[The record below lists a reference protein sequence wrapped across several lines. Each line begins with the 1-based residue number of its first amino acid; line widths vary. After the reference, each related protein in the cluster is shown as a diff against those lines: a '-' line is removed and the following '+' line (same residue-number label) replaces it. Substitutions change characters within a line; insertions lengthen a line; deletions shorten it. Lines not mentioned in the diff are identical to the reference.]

1 MGVPVEVRLRLE
13 RLVAWMEGQDESV
26 AAHGLRV
33 SRLARE
39 LGLAAG
45 LHGERLEVLTLGAR
59 LHDLGKAFFGAD
71 VLHKAERLSAEER
84 NALQGH
90 AQAGALVMES
100 MDLPFP
106 FQEIAAC
113 HHERFD
119 GTGYPRGL
127 KGAEIPFLARLTSVA
142 DAFDAMTVTRD
153 YHRALPREAACQEIL
168 DHCGTQFCPEAVAAF
183 IQVFQPEAALA

>member
-1 MGVPVEVRLRLE
+1 MDVPVEVRLRLE

-45 LHGERLEVLTLGAR
+45 LRGEQLEILTFGAH
-59 LHDLGKAFFGAD
+59 LHDLGKALFGAD
-71 VLHKAERLSAEER
+71 LLHKAERLSPGER
-84 NALQGH
+84 KALQEH
-90 AQAGALVMES
+90 ARAGALVMES
-100 MDLPFP
+100 LDLPLR

-119 GTGYPRGL
+119 GTGYPLGL
-127 KGAEIPFLARLTSVA
+127 KGNGIPFMARLTSVA

-183 IQVFQPEAALA
+183 VQVFQLEAALA